1 MADTTTGTSTTKEA
15 PFRRHSETIC
25 EAAASE
31 APIAQVPIAMWMRE
45 ERFALSNSS
54 WRIGCGGSL
63 DASGV
68 IGFGF
73 SAAEAELPLSRR
85 RGLAG
90 GGLPLVIR
98 RDGLAA
104 ATSKPRVKTLRDVNQ
119 GERLATFTLFA
130 NLARRTTAGP
140 VETQTVEGAEQE
152 RLAGKILVPLNRLPV
167 PCSVYGPVRK

>member
-1 MADTTTGTSTTKEA
+1 MLAAEASDCSHFSEGPCAKVRSNGEEDEMADTTTGTSTTSEA

-45 ERFALSNSS
+45 ERLALSNSS
-54 WRIGCGGSL
+54 WRIDCGGSL

-90 GGLPLVIR
+90 GVLPLVDR
-98 RDGLAA
+98 LDGLVASIE
-104 ATSKPRVKTLRDVNQ
+104 TSCEECVKKT
-119 GERLATFTLFA
+119 
-130 NLARRTTAGP
+130 
-140 VETQTVEGAEQE
+140 
-152 RLAGKILVPLNRLPV
+152 
-167 PCSVYGPVRK
+167 

>member
-1 MADTTTGTSTTKEA
+1 MADTTTGTSTTSEA

-45 ERFALSNSS
+45 ERLALSNSS
-54 WRIGCGGSL
+54 WRIDCGGSL

-90 GGLPLVIR
+90 GVLPLVDR
-98 RDGLAA
+98 FDGLVTASK
-104 ATSKPRVKTLRDVNQ
+104 TSTL
-119 GERLATFTLFA
+119 
-130 NLARRTTAGP
+130 
-140 VETQTVEGAEQE
+140 
-152 RLAGKILVPLNRLPV
+152 K
-167 PCSVYGPVRK
+167 SV